1 MKRRRCTK
9 SALNTSLV
17 QLTIVSSAVPF
28 ANCFSLPTTQTHHP
42 STKHIIQ
49 TTAIRGW
56 VQDNDG
62 EWQWEEDASFT
73 AAAIATQTIAA
84 TATPTLPTG
93 SFRPKQSLGQNFLRD
108 GNTVAKIVRA
118 FVADATETL
127 SRRIG
132 GDDDHHRH
140 HIAEAEVQ
148 QRPLRAIELGPGAG
162 ALTDVLVPTIGV
174 SNLQCIEIDGRSIEL
189 LSAKHPK

>member
-9 SALNTSLV
+9 SAINTSLV
-17 QLTIVSSAVPF
+17 HLTILSSAVPF
-28 ANCFSLPTTQTHHP
+28 ANCFSLPTTQIQHP

-56 VQDNDG
+56 VQDDDG

-84 TATPTLPTG
+84 TATPTLPAG

-118 FVADATETL
+118 FVAQKLYLDE
-127 SRRIG
+127 
-132 GDDDHHRH
+132 
-140 HIAEAEVQ
+140 
-148 QRPLRAIELGPGAG
+148 
-162 ALTDVLVPTIGV
+162 
-174 SNLQCIEIDGRSIEL
+174 
-189 LSAKHPK
+189 